1 MKIARATVLDDS
13 LIIGPFR
20 SDGGTQLPTVK
31 MCIRFTD
38 SKGEQWGSIY
48 WPKLITI
55 KERTTISLKV
65 AKLQCLK
72 IIQNVSF
79 DFFICPIKI
88 DMSGSTASCRFSKTR

>member
-38 SKGEQWGSIY
+38 SKGEQ
-48 WPKLITI
+48 
-55 KERTTISLKV
+55 
-65 AKLQCLK
+65 
-72 IIQNVSF
+72 
-79 DFFICPIKI
+79 
-88 DMSGSTASCRFSKTR
+88 

>member
-55 KERTTISLKV
+55 KERTTISLKGWI
-65 AKLQCLK
+65 LK
-72 IIQNVSF
+72 TYTVHNLYHQPS
-79 DFFICPIKI
+79 
-88 DMSGSTASCRFSKTR
+88 

>member
-65 AKLQCLK
+65 TIVFENHQK
-72 IIQNVSF
+72 
-79 DFFICPIKI
+79 
-88 DMSGSTASCRFSKTR
+88 CRIWVFQFWHF